1 MRNKI
6 LITLMICLAA
16 AISFGQ
22 QPGWKSIRI
31 ADTLTP
37 HEKISR
43 NAVILRSELDSLVK
57 LVNTANQLP
66 VKPAEINEVNRLDY
80 QPYIIGGLLGIILL
94 LAWLQYSF
102 FRHQK
107 KLNRSMAGLKR
118 HLQHGELLPVPAVGK
133 EISNGKVFKS
143 KTAVQSLEN
152 KIGELNAELHKLA
165 KENEGLNRVLKEYNG
180 IQHEYDSLKHGITKA
195 YKVKNY
201 PGYDKDKADTSLMQG
216 VLATESSVAAYAYE
230 KFLKPILLITDTNKN
245 NPAKISDADRQKL
258 VDLLISLSLLYVEY
272 LYLRINDLSIG
283 GKMVERI
290 QGFSNGNGLNPSLLR
305 KLNTE
310 HGSRA
315 LALRVALDKSGI
327 HRLSYPVFDET
338 DLNNQ

>member
-6 LITLMICLAA
+6 LITLIISLALA
-16 AISFGQ
+16 TGYGQ
-22 QPGWKSIRI
+22 QPGMKAIRI

-37 HEKISR
+37 QEKINR
-43 NAVILRSELDSLVK
+43 NTVILRSELDSLLKVF
-57 LVNTANQLP
+57 NTANQLP
-66 VKPAEINEVNRLDY
+66 AKTNEETNNNSFNYLS
-80 QPYIIGGLLGIILL
+80 YILGASIIIIILL
-94 LAWLQYSF
+94 LLLQYSF
-102 FRHQK
+102 FRHRK
-107 KLNRSMAGLKR
+107 KLSKTISGLKR
-118 HLQHGELLPVPAVGK
+118 ELQHGEVSSPVPSSK
-133 EISNGKVFKS
+133 DLNGKFVKN
-143 KTAVQSLEN
+143 KTAVQALEN
-152 KIGELNAELHKLA
+152 KINEMSAELHKLT
-165 KENEGLNRVLKEYNG
+165 KENEGLSRVLKEYNG
-180 IQHEYDSLKHGITKA
+180 IQHEFDSLRHGISKA

-201 PGYDKDKADTSLMQG
+201 PGYNKEKAETSLMQG

-230 KFLKPILLITDTNKN
+230 KFLKPILQITDTNKN
-245 NPAKISDADRQKL
+245 NPAKISDPDRQKL
-258 VDLLISLSLLYVEY
+258 IDLLVSLSLLYVEY

-290 QGFSNGNGLNPSLLR
+290 QGFSNGNGLNPTLLK

-327 HRLSYPVFDET
+327 SRLSYPVFDET